1 MKKIA
6 IPLCLATL
14 LLGCTKQNTE
24 FDNLTPLTKEV
35 VAQKTTPEIKQA
47 YRLLSYV
54 EKETLWRNK
63 LGSVLKYDANQL
75 TNEQRIIVSTLL
87 DFLNK
92 YGMKTLFE
100 RPEIGEELLANN
112 LTNWEKHFSKP
123 QLYILIEN
131 PYYTE
136 NFSIFN
142 NLNLLP
148 SGGTTNFTCR

>member
-63 LGSVLKYDANQL
+63 LGSVLK
-75 TNEQRIIVSTLL
+75 
-87 DFLNK
+87 
-92 YGMKTLFE
+92 
-100 RPEIGEELLANN
+100 
-112 LTNWEKHFSKP
+112 
-123 QLYILIEN
+123 
-131 PYYTE
+131 
-136 NFSIFN
+136 
-142 NLNLLP
+142 
-148 SGGTTNFTCR
+148 

>member
-1 MKKIA
+1 
-6 IPLCLATL
+6 
-14 LLGCTKQNTE
+14 
-24 FDNLTPLTKEV
+24 
-35 VAQKTTPEIKQA
+35 
-47 YRLLSYV
+47 
-54 EKETLWRNK
+54 
-63 LGSVLKYDANQL
+63 
-75 TNEQRIIVSTLL
+75 
-87 DFLNK
+87 
-92 YGMKTLFE
+92 MKTLFE

-148 SGGTTNFTCR
+148 SGGTTNCTCRYNISCGLLGYCDGDAKCTEIHSCGMFGGSACTGLCD